1 MKPRTLFVTG
11 GARSGKSSHALTEA
25 EKSGLSP
32 VFIATA
38 QAGDPEMAARI
49 DRHRDERGPQWTTIE
64 CPVALADLIAEQA
77 DPSRILLIDCLTL
90 WTSNLM
96 FGGHDIAAETDRLAA
111 AIEQA
116 KGPLI
121 LVTNEI
127 GLGIVPDNAL
137 SREFRDAAGRVNQ
150 AVAAAC
156 SEAVMIVS
164 GLLLRLK

>member
-1 MKPRTLFVTG
+1 MIPRTLFITG
-11 GARSGKSSHALTEA
+11 GARSGKSSHALAEA
-25 EKSGLSP
+25 GKSGLSP
-32 VFIATA
+32 IFIATA

-49 DRHRDERGPQWTTIE
+49 ERHRDERGPQWTTIE
-64 CPVALADLIAEQA
+64 CPVALADMIGEHA

-96 FGGHDIAAETDRLAA
+96 FGGYDMAAETGRLVS
-111 AIEQA
+111 AIENA

-121 LVTNEI
+121 LVTNEV
-127 GLGIVPDNAL
+127 GLGIVPDNVLA
-137 SREFRDAAGRVNQ
+137 REFRDGAGRVNQ